1 MFISLKWKISGILAI
16 SNLALGLVLIL
27 VLNSRIADNL
37 LKELIER
44 GRTIAMNLS
53 QYSAEKILTNDVVGL
68 KDLITD
74 NRNFESVSYLMIY
87 DSEGNIISDTF
98 NEQIPEALTV
108 SNFDSLNLKQDA
120 ALIQYGEENYAYDI
134 WVGVEDGYLGYIR
147 IGMKRDYVV
156 KSVQETTMI
165 VLISIAV
172 VTFIGII
179 IVLFLANRIIR
190 PILFLTKSANDI
202 SRGNLDKRVRVKTN
216 DEINQLAQALERL
229 RESVKIALER
239 LKKHQTLRM

>member
-1 MFISLKWKISGILAI
+1 
-16 SNLALGLVLIL
+16 
-27 VLNSRIADNL
+27 
-37 LKELIER
+37 
-44 GRTIAMNLS
+44 
-53 QYSAEKILTNDVVGL
+53 
-68 KDLITD
+68 
-74 NRNFESVSYLMIY
+74 
-87 DSEGNIISDTF
+87 
-98 NEQIPEALTV
+98 
-108 SNFDSLNLKQDA
+108 
-120 ALIQYGEENYAYDI
+120 
-134 WVGVEDGYLGYIR
+134 
-147 IGMKRDYVV
+147 
-156 KSVQETTMI
+156 MI